1 MSDRPPARFRLD
13 PRGAAAP
20 LPHVWEH
27 TVGSGRALLAL
38 RADWQEQLRRAH
50 EELGFRRVRFHG
62 LLSDDMGTLV
72 QPRGATV
79 FSFHNADVV
88 YDALLE
94 MGVRPFVE
102 LSFMPTAIASGERT
116 VFAYRANVTPPS
128 DMRDWQDL
136 IRRLAEHW
144 IERYGRDEI
153 RRWHFEVWNEPNL
166 EEFWTGT
173 RSDYFTLYRSTA
185 RVLKEAD
192 PDLRVGGPATAQN
205 GWIPEFLEFCRKH
218 DVPADFVS
226 THHYPTDAL
235 GGEGEDAET
244 RLARAARGT
253 LREQAAVA
261 RRQAGD
267 RPLYYT
273 EWNTSSDSRDP
284 LHDAPWAAAFVAKA
298 ALEASEFVDGYAF
311 WTFSDIFEETYFP
324 SVPFHGGFGLMSI
337 HGIPKPTYRA
347 FELLHAL
354 GEERLEL
361 EGTHPT
367 VDAWATRRGAALVL
381 LLANHALPRQPIEP
395 ESVRIEIEG
404 ARHLERA
411 VLRRVDDTH
420 ANAVAAWRLM
430 GAPEYPSPG
439 QVEELIEASRLI
451 DEPVDVERLED
462 GLAVTV
468 DMPPHAVALVTL
480 QGSGS

>member
-1 MSDRPPARFRLD
+1 MRDRATARFRFDLG
-13 PRGAAAP
+13 GATAP

-38 RADWQEQLRRAH
+38 RADWQAQLRGAH
-50 EELGFRRVRFHG
+50 QELGFRHVRFHD
-62 LLSDDMGTLV
+62 LLSDDMGTVV

-79 FSFHNADVV
+79 FSFHNADVI
-88 YDALLE
+88 YDALLD

-102 LSFMPTAIASGERT
+102 LSFMPTSIASGERT
-116 VFAYRANVTPPS
+116 VFAYHANVTPPS

-136 IRRLAEHW
+136 IRRLTEHW
-144 IERYGRDEI
+144 IERYGREEV
-153 RRWHFEVWNEPNL
+153 RRWYFEVWNEPNL
-166 EEFWTGT
+166 EEFWSGT

-235 GGEGEDAET
+235 GGEDDDTEA
-244 RLARAARGT
+244 RLARATRGV
-253 LREQAAVA
+253 LRDQAAEA

-273 EWNTSSDSRDP
+273 EWNTSSDARDP

-298 ALEASEFVDGYAF
+298 ALEASGIVDGYAF

-361 EGTHPT
+361 AGTHPT
-367 VDAWATRRGAALVL
+367 VDAWATRRETALVL

-404 ARHLERA
+404 ARRPARA

-451 DEPVDVERLED
+451 DEGVEIERLED
-462 GLAVTV
+462 GLAVTLE
-468 DMPPHAVALVTL
+468 MPPHAVASVTL
-480 QGSGS
+480 EGLWS